1 MKFLVCTWP
10 TEEGL
15 RNLPPAA
22 DFAAQIAW
30 LRAHLADG
38 KIDAVYHAPNRAVS
52 IYNADSVEAVN
63 ALIETIPLSQFM
75 NRTVEPLT
83 DLFEQMDGVLAY
95 LKKAEATKR

>member
-15 RNLPPAA
+15 KKLPPSAE
-22 DFAAQIAW
+22 FAAQIAW
-30 LRAHLADG
+30 IRAHLADG
-38 KIDAVYHAPNRAVS
+38 TIDAVYHAPNRAVS
-52 IYNADSVEAVN
+52 IYNADSVEALN
-63 ALIETIPLSQFM
+63 ALIETIPLSHQM

-95 LKKAEATKR
+95 LKKAESKR